1 VETVGLWVG
10 LLSAVVSIVL
20 SVVAILF
27 ARDVDHRSIEISDQT
42 IRSLE
47 SIRSTVQRLSDDTG
61 GLIKVAW
68 ERMLGTMGPPTQL
81 DGDLQ
86 GLLAG
91 LLAEFRQDADEL
103 APGTGVDKLARDMGD
118 RLRRATNRKSAT
130 EREPVPKSW
139 AFNAVAQAIE
149 SASPLAIELLR
160 ALQGSRHL
168 NRTQYQQLRREP
180 DLALAI
186 DELRDHDLLV
196 PLQRRGTHGEET
208 IYGLAPWFH
217 DVIGPALVFTGHETP
232 ASEEA
237 QRVMQALRD
246 VGFVAD
252 QSTGVVPASGRS
264 KAEPN
269 TGPAIVPAGP

>member
-1 VETVGLWVG
+1 MIALTQAEEVGLWIG

-27 ARDVDHRSIEISDQT
+27 ARDVDRRSIEISDQT

-68 ERMLGTMGPPTQL
+68 ERMLGTMGTQLPHQL

-86 GLLAG
+86 SFLAG

-103 APGTGVDKLARDMGD
+103 APGTGVDKLARDMGT
-118 RLRRATNRKSAT
+118 RFRRVTTGRKASDSAP
-130 EREPVPKSW
+130 EPKSW
-139 AFNAVAQAIE
+139 AFNAVATAIE
-149 SASPLAIELLR
+149 SLSPLAIELLR

-168 NRTQYQQLRREP
+168 KRTQYQQLRRDP
-180 DLALAI
+180 DLALAL

-196 PLQRRGTHGEET
+196 PLQRRGAHGEEN

-217 DVIGPALVFTGHETP
+217 DVIGPALVFTGHESP
-232 ASEEA
+232 PSEEA
-237 QRVMQALRD
+237 QRVRAALRD
-246 VGFVAD
+246 VGYEID
-252 QSTGVVPASGRS
+252 QDNEITPSIASMKR
-264 KAEPN
+264 
-269 TGPAIVPAGP
+269 